1 MKNMNRNNI
10 QETLRVT
17 CRHIIAMLLA
27 VVLLTGI
34 ASAEN
39 VRKMVSVS
47 WGGEQEVIEEQVQ
60 EEKEK
65 ALRKLDYSGS
75 MVPGQFTVIRNAEG
89 KYLAGTDMSDI
100 IAGLQELKEM
110 LAVSGRSVPGKLFDQ
125 WNAANVCVNYNCV
138 PTGEYHL
145 DSSENE
151 NGYITEKYSIDPS
164 DRVVNS
170 YWIIL
175 EKADRKTNFSSW
187 LSGNWEF
194 STLYE
199 PDEVP
204 QAEEVSIPGMEK
216 AMYIRKL
223 DGSSRIVMCRP
234 LETEIYILASPN
246 FDSMAGEKMS
256 YGYEFLEFENMT
268 PEEVTEFF
276 AE

>member
-1 MKNMNRNNI
+1 MKTVNLKIIRG
-10 QETLRVT
+10 TLRVT
-17 CRHIIAMLLA
+17 CRHMVAMILA
-27 VVLLTGI
+27 AALLTGI
-34 ASAEN
+34 AAAEN
-39 VRKMVSVS
+39 SRKMVRIT

-60 EEKEK
+60 EEKDK
-65 ALRKLDYSGS
+65 ALRKLDYY
-75 MVPGQFTVIRNAEG
+75 VPKEPGQFTVIRNAEG
-89 KYLAGTDMSDI
+89 KYLAGTDMGDI

-125 WNAANVCVNYNCV
+125 WNAANVCVNYDCV

-151 NGYITEKYSIDPS
+151 NGYITEKYSIDPA
-164 DRVVNS
+164 DRIVNS

-175 EKADRKTNFSSW
+175 EKADRKSNFSSW

-204 QAEEVSIPGMEK
+204 QVEEVSIPGMEK
-216 AMYIRKL
+216 AMYIRKP

-246 FDSMAGEKMS
+246 FDSMTGEKMS
-256 YGYEFLEFENMT
+256 YGYEFLEFSDMT
-268 PEEVTEFF
+268 PEEVAEFF
-276 AE
+276 AK

>member
-17 CRHIIAMLLA
+17 CRHITAMLLA

-47 WGGEQEVIEEQVQ
+47 WGGEQEVIEEQVP

-216 AMYIRKL
+216 AMYIRKP

-234 LETEIYILASPN
+234 LETEIYILASPY
-246 FDSMAGEKMS
+246 FDDRAGEKMS